1 MKEQITK
8 KQWVIIAAS
17 LVIISVVAIHDIAK
31 FFMA

>member
-17 LVIISVVAIHDIAK
+17 LVIISVVAIHDIIK
-31 FFMA
+31 FFIA